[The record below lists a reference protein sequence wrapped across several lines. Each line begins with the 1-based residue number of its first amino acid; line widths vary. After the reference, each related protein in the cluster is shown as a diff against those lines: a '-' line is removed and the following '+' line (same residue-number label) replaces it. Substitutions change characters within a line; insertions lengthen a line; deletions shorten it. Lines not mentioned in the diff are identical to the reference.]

1 MAPGHTGKRARIACV
16 RCHEKKSRCDLQVA
30 TDGSRLEKCSHCVEA
45 DAECVIRPSNKGR
58 GPKRPRRL
66 DPKIFRR
73 HGEDR
78 ESSREPPAVRNGSE
92 VTAPGRRKSHRED
105 ENGRI
110 DDIDD
115 IPPMLQQ
122 SNLETYW
129 EFIYP
134 WCPVIDP
141 GPETASEPILKHAVA
156 MLAGSVNAPLIF
168 HARSMDHYRRARE
181 LFHAERMDALTRV
194 KAALLLSCLS
204 AGPPNVG
211 SLGSP
216 FYWIG
221 VAIRLAQD
229 IGLHREPPPGT
240 SKEAAGLRR
249 RIWWTLYARERI
261 IGICQGQPCIIDED
275 YTDIGPPE
283 EDDFPPTF
291 AYYAFLFSRWINLCE
306 TVGFVN
312 KQMFLSRRTGGKLPT
327 HDIAN
332 RLTTWLR
339 SLSPSLQ
346 LPISTD
352 RTTSFNRH
360 VHCLYLPYLATI
372 SLVYLNTSQRIP
384 EACAAAVIAAAC
396 TARILEDF
404 LARGCVRFLLGQ
416 GDWYIAIAG
425 LSLRPL
431 RSLDFL
437 ATHATAQIRLL
448 SIALKQLV
456 PISHSAKLI
465 DAGLDRL
472 MSKESF
478 EHSLRTP
485 LQGHDHAA
493 NPQRGQPSTLDDLCA
508 GDGVP
513 WPEFFP
519 FVTVQTSPLLE
530 AILTECQHS
539 FPELWP
545 EVDLNQFS
553 DFLDEFNESGDWS
566 SSGILTSKEAG
577 PDDKLCSSYITPQGS
592 RDESRWICFEVR
604 P

>member
-1 MAPGHTGKRARIACV
+1 MAPGHTGKRARVVCV
-16 RCHEKKSRCDLQVA
+16 RCHEKKIRCDLQLA
-30 TDGSRLEKCSHCVEA
+30 RDGSLPRHCSHCVSA
-45 DAECVIRPSNKGR
+45 DAECTFRPSNKGR
-58 GPKRPRRL
+58 RSRKREGIAVRAVEL
-66 DPKIFRR
+66 YQKNGDE
-73 HGEDR
+73 GNALR
-78 ESSREPPAVRNGSE
+78 ESSVPRDGNHATAVDRSKHH
-92 VTAPGRRKSHRED
+92 VATTQRTSMSRL
-105 ENGRI
+105 

-141 GPETASEPILKHAVA
+141 GPEAASEPILKHAIA
-156 MLAGSVNAPLIF
+156 MLAGSVNTPLIP
-168 HARSMDHYRRARE
+168 HAKPRDHYRRARN
-181 LFHAERMDALTRV
+181 LFHAEGTDALTRV
-194 KAALLLSCLS
+194 QVALLLSCSS

-211 SLGSP
+211 STGSP
-216 FYWIG
+216 FWWIG

-229 IGLHREPPPGT
+229 IGLHREPPSGV
-240 SKEAAGLRR
+240 SKEVAGLRR

-261 IGICQGQPCIIDED
+261 IAICQGQPCIIDED
-275 YTDIGPPE
+275 YTDIEPPL
-283 EDDFPPTF
+283 EDDFPP
-291 AYYAFLFSRWINLCE
+291 ACASYAFAFTRWVHLCD
-306 TVGFVN
+306 TIGFVN
-312 KQMFLSRRTGGKLPT
+312 KQMFLSHRTGRSLPT

-332 RLTTWLR
+332 RLTHWLR
-339 SLSPSLQ
+339 SISPALQ
-346 LPISTD
+346 LPISEN
-352 RTTSFNRH
+352 RTTSFDRH
-360 VHCLYLPYLATI
+360 VHFLYLPYLATI

-396 TARILEDF
+396 TTRIFEDF
-404 LARGCVRFLLGQ
+404 LARGCVRFLLGL
-416 GDWYIAIAG
+416 GDWYIAIAA

-437 ATHATAQIRLL
+437 STHAMAQIRLL

-456 PISHSAKLI
+456 PTSCSAKLI

-472 MSKESF
+472 MSKERF
-478 EHSLRTP
+478 EHALRTP

-493 NPQRGQPSTLDDLCA
+493 NPARGQPSTLDDLCA

-519 FVTVQTSPLLE
+519 FVSVETSPLLK
-530 AILTECQHS
+530 AILTECQHT

-553 DFLDEFNESGDWS
+553 DFLEEFNDGSGDWS
-566 SSGILTSKEAG
+566 SSGVLT
-577 PDDKLCSSYITPQGS
+577 
-592 RDESRWICFEVR
+592 
-604 P
+604 